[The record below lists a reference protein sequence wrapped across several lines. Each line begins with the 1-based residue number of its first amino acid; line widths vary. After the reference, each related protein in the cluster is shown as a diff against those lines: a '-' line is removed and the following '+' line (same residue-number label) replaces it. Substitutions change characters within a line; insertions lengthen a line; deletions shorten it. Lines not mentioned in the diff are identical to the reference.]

1 MSVFDKLNNKSLLLL
16 LNQIRQD
23 FIDEELDPLSTTD
36 FFENTSIIENKC
48 SYFGI
53 DNIKRTDMTY
63 LMALFMD
70 VDEDLSEEI
79 TELPNR
85 PKLNKVAVRWR
96 EVATEY
102 NEYIYQTNIDSY
114 CPLDPEDLEIMR
126 VEDWFDP
133 WGGKI
138 VEKNNLDWET
148 TEDECESSN
157 IIYK

>member
-23 FIDEELDPLSTTD
+23 FIDEGLDLLSTSD
-36 FFENTSIIENKC
+36 FFENSSIIETKC

-53 DNIKRTDMTY
+53 DVVKRTDMTY

-70 VDEDLSEEI
+70 VDEELSEEI

-85 PKLNKVAVRWR
+85 PKLNKVQVRWK
-96 EVATEY
+96 EVAHET

-114 CPLDPEDLEIMR
+114 CPLDPYDLEIMR
-126 VEDWFDP
+126 SEDWFDP

-138 VEKNNLDWET
+138 VDKTNFDWET
-148 TEDECESSN
+148 TDDGCESSN

>member
-23 FIDEELDPLSTTD
+23 FIDEDLDLLSTSD
-36 FFENTSIIENKC
+36 FFENSSIIETKC

-53 DNIKRTDMTY
+53 DVVKRTDMTY

-70 VDEDLSEEI
+70 VDEYLSEEI

-85 PKLNKVAVRWR
+85 PKLNKVQVRWK
-96 EVATEY
+96 EVALET

-114 CPLDPEDLEIMR
+114 CPLDPYDLEVMR
-126 VEDWFDP
+126 NEDWFDP

-138 VEKNNLDWET
+138 VDKTNFDWET

-157 IIYK
+157 TLY

>member
-23 FIDEELDPLSTTD
+23 FIDEGLDLLSTSD
-36 FFENTSIIENKC
+36 FFENSSIIQTKC

-53 DNIKRTDMTY
+53 DVVKRTDMTY
-63 LMALFMD
+63 LMALFME
-70 VDEDLSEEI
+70 VDEELSEEI

-85 PKLNKVAVRWR
+85 PKLNKVQVRWK
-96 EVATEY
+96 EVALET

-114 CPLDPEDLEIMR
+114 CPLDPNDLEIMR
-126 VEDWFDP
+126 SEDWFDP

-138 VEKNNLDWET
+138 VDKTNFDWET
-148 TEDECESSN
+148 TDDECKSSN

>member
-23 FIDEELDPLSTTD
+23 FIDEELDPLSMTD

-79 TELPNR
+79 MELPNR
-85 PKLNKVAVRWR
+85 PRLNKVEVKWK
-96 EVATEY
+96 EVATEF

-138 VEKNNLDWET
+138 VEKTNLDWET
-148 TEDECESSN
+148 TDDGCVSSN

>member
-23 FIDEELDPLSTTD
+23 FIDEDLDLLSTSD
-36 FFENTSIIENKC
+36 FFENSSIIETKC

-53 DNIKRTDMTY
+53 DVVKRTDMTY

-85 PKLNKVAVRWR
+85 PKLNKVQVRWK
-96 EVATEY
+96 EVAHET

-114 CPLDPEDLEIMR
+114 CPLDPYDLEIMR
-126 VEDWFDP
+126 NEDWFDP

-138 VEKNNLDWET
+138 VDKTNFDWET

-157 IIYK
+157 TLY

>member
-23 FIDEELDPLSTTD
+23 FSDEGLDLLSSRD
-36 FFENTSIIENKC
+36 FFENSSIIENKC

-53 DNIKRTDMTY
+53 DVVKRTDMTY

-70 VDEDLSEEI
+70 IDEDLSEEI

-85 PKLNKVAVRWR
+85 PKLNKVAVIWK

-114 CPLDPEDLEIMR
+114 CPLEPYDLEIMR
-126 VEDWFDP
+126 NEDWFDP

-138 VEKNNLDWET
+138 VHKTNLEWET